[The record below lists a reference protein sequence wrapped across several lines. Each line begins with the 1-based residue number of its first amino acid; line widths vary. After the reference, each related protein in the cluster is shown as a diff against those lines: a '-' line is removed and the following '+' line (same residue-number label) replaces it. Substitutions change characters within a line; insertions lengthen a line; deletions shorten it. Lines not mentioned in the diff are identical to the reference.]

1 MLCTAGHNN
10 ADNAA
15 FCRVCGVNTFSAPSI
30 VVKQSSSSEFHGMAI
45 ASMVMGI
52 VWLYGVG
59 SILALVFGYMA
70 KREIARTGPRG
81 IGMSTAGI
89 VLGWVGPA
97 GVVFI
102 IFFVTAI
109 FHSVHFTPC
118 TQLPTVN
125 STPVP
130 IPSLFRRSSNLTR
143 RDRRRH
149 NFRTIAT

>member
-15 FCRVCGVNTFSAPSI
+15 FCRVCGINTFSSPSI
-30 VVKQSSSSEFHGMAI
+30 IVKQSSEFNGMAI
-45 ASMVMGI
+45 ASMVLGI

-70 KREIARTGPRG
+70 KREIARTAQRG

-118 TQLPTVN
+118 TPNCQP
-125 STPVP
+125 
-130 IPSLFRRSSNLTR
+130 
-143 RDRRRH
+143 
-149 NFRTIAT
+149 

>member
-30 VVKQSSSSEFHGMAI
+30 VVKQSSEFNI
-45 ASMVMGI
+45 A
-52 VWLYGVG
+52 
-59 SILALVFGYMA
+59 
-70 KREIARTGPRG
+70 
-81 IGMSTAGI
+81 AGI
-89 VLGWVGPA
+89 VLGWVGVA

-118 TQLPTVN
+118 APNCQP
-125 STPVP
+125 
-130 IPSLFRRSSNLTR
+130 
-143 RDRRRH
+143 
-149 NFRTIAT
+149 